1 MIQLARFR
9 PKIVDAIKG
18 YNSQTFVS
26 DLSSGITVG
35 VIALPLAIAFA
46 IASGLKPEAGLIA
59 AVIGGFLTSVFGG
72 SKVQIGGPAGAF
84 VVIVYAIVERYGV
97 ANLILS
103 TFLAGILL
111 VAMGLFR
118 VGNLIRFI
126 PVAIIIGFTS
136 GIAVLIGL
144 SQIRDAFGL
153 QITKVPA
160 DFFSQVNA
168 FYQYADTANLMATLT
183 SLGTLILIIVWPKIT
198 APLAR
203 LWKPI
208 ALVPGIIISL
218 VTITIITYL
227 LELPIE
233 TIGSRFG
240 EIPHHIPA
248 PQIPALDWET
258 AKQLFAPTLTIALLG
273 AIESLLCARVADNAS
288 NDKHNPNQELMG
300 QGIANIV
307 VPFFGGLPVTGT
319 IARTVTNAKAGAK
332 TPISGVI
339 HAMVILCIMLIAA
352 PLASHI
358 PMACLAGILI
368 YIAWNMFDVSEFKRL
383 KQFHITYRLILLGTF
398 FLTIV
403 FDLTVAVQVGLV
415 LACIFFIYRISSL
428 TRIERIDLPEDF
440 VSQDDLPLNDHF
452 SLNHRVEAYG
462 IYGSLFFGAID
473 KVEDLFDPY
482 DQTRPKPQVLILE
495 MHQLINIDTSG
506 IDALKALNKTLNNYG
521 GTLLV
526 CSANEQPRSLMMRS
540 GFIDEIGQENA
551 LESLA
556 EAFARAKKI
565 AKDTCKVNVG
575 SQVS

>member
-1 MIQLARFR
+1 MMNLMRFR

-18 YNSQTFVS
+18 YDSHTFIK

-46 IASGLKPEAGLIA
+46 IASGLKPEAGLIS
-59 AVIGGFLTSVFGG
+59 AVIGGFLISALGG

-103 TFLAGILL
+103 TFLAGMLL
-111 VAMGLFR
+111 VTMGVFK

-153 QITKVPA
+153 QIDKLPS
-160 DFFSQVNA
+160 DFFSQINA
-168 FYQYADTANLMATLT
+168 FVRYADTASLAASLT
-183 SLGTLILIIVWPKIT
+183 CVGTLALIILWPRIT
-198 APLAR
+198 SVLGR
-203 LWKPI
+203 IWKPI
-208 ALVPGIIISL
+208 TLVPGIIIAL
-218 VTITIITYL
+218 IAVTIIADFL
-227 LELPIE
+227 DLPIE

-240 EIPHHIPA
+240 EIPNSIPS
-248 PQIPALDWET
+248 PKVPALDWET

-273 AIESLLCARVADNAS
+273 AIESLLCARVADNLS
-288 NDKHNPNQELMG
+288 DDKHNPNQELIG
-300 QGIANIV
+300 QGIANII

-319 IARTVTNAKAGAK
+319 IARTATNAKAGAK
-332 TPISGVI
+332 TPVSGLI
-339 HAMVILCIMLIAA
+339 HAIVILLIMLIAA

-368 YIAWNMFDVSEFKRL
+368 YISWNMFDVAEFKRL
-383 KQFHITYRLILLGTF
+383 KQFNITYKFILLGTF
-398 FLTIV
+398 LLTII

-428 TRIERIDLPEDF
+428 TQIEELELPDDF
-440 VSQDDLPLNDHF
+440 HSDDDLALPDEFDLRN
-452 SLNHRVEAYG
+452 SVKAYG

-473 KVEDLFDPY
+473 KVEDLIDASNPNY
-482 DQTRPKPQVLILE
+482 KVPKAMILE

-506 IDALKALNKTLNNYG
+506 IDALKALNKSLKKLG
-521 GTLLV
+521 GTLIV
-526 CSANEQPRSLMMRS
+526 CAANAQPASLMARS
-540 GFIDEIGQENA
+540 GFIDEIGEENC
-551 LESLA
+551 LKDLPS
-556 EAFARAKKI
+556 AFLQAKKV
-565 AKDTCKVNVG
+565 AADACKLNVG
-575 SQVS
+575 S

>member
-1 MIQLARFR
+1 MMNLMRFR

-18 YNSQTFVS
+18 YDSHTFIK

-46 IASGLKPEAGLIA
+46 IASGLKPEAGLIS
-59 AVIGGFLTSVFGG
+59 AVIGGFLISAFGG

-103 TFLAGILL
+103 TFLAGMLL
-111 VAMGLFR
+111 VTMGLFK

-153 QITKVPA
+153 QIDKLPS
-160 DFFSQVNA
+160 DFFSQINA
-168 FYQYADTANLMATLT
+168 FVRYADTASLAASLT
-183 SLGTLILIIVWPKIT
+183 CLGTLALIILWPKIT
-198 APLAR
+198 SLLGR

-208 ALVPGIIISL
+208 TLVPGIIIAL
-218 VTITIITYL
+218 IVITIIADFL
-227 LELPIE
+227 GLPIE

-240 EIPHHIPA
+240 EIPNSIPS
-248 PQIPALDWET
+248 PKVPALDWET

-273 AIESLLCARVADNAS
+273 AIESLLCARVADNLS
-288 NDKHNPNQELMG
+288 DDKHNPNQELIG

-319 IARTVTNAKAGAK
+319 IARTATNAKAGAK
-332 TPISGVI
+332 TPVSGLI
-339 HAMVILCIMLIAA
+339 HAIVILLIMLMAA

-368 YIAWNMFDVSEFKRL
+368 YISWNMFDVAEFKRL
-383 KQFHITYRLILLGTF
+383 KQFNITYKFILLGTF
-398 FLTIV
+398 FLTII
-403 FDLTVAVQVGLV
+403 FDLTVAVQAGLV

-428 TRIERIDLPEDF
+428 TQIEELELPEDF
-440 VSQDDLPLNDHF
+440 HSDDDLGLPDEFDLRD
-452 SLNHRVEAYG
+452 SVKAYG

-473 KVEDLFDPY
+473 KVEDLIDTSNPNHKV
-482 DQTRPKPQVLILE
+482 PKVMILE

-506 IDALKALNKTLNNYG
+506 IDALKALNKSLKRLNSTLI
-521 GTLLV
+521 V
-526 CSANEQPRSLMMRS
+526 CAANAQPASLMARS
-540 GFIDEIGQENA
+540 GFIDEIGEENC
-551 LESLA
+551 LNDLPS
-556 EAFARAKKI
+556 AFLQAKKV
-565 AKDTCKVNVG
+565 AADACKLNVG
-575 SQVS
+575 S

>member
-1 MIQLARFR
+1 MMNLMRFR

-18 YNSQTFVS
+18 YDSHTFIK

-46 IASGLKPEAGLIA
+46 IASGLKPEAGLIS
-59 AVIGGFLTSVFGG
+59 AVIGGFLISALGG

-103 TFLAGILL
+103 TFLAGMLL
-111 VAMGLFR
+111 VTMGVFK

-153 QITKVPA
+153 QIDKLPS
-160 DFFSQVNA
+160 DFFSQINA
-168 FYQYADTANLMATLT
+168 FVRYADTASLAASLT
-183 SLGTLILIIVWPKIT
+183 CVGTLALIILWPRIT
-198 APLAR
+198 SVLGHI
-203 LWKPI
+203 WKPI
-208 ALVPGIIISL
+208 TLVPGIIIAL
-218 VTITIITYL
+218 IAVTIIADFL
-227 LELPIE
+227 DLPIE

-240 EIPHHIPA
+240 EIPNSIPS
-248 PQIPALDWET
+248 PKVPALDWET

-273 AIESLLCARVADNAS
+273 AIESLLCARVADNLS
-288 NDKHNPNQELMG
+288 DDKHNPNQELIG
-300 QGIANIV
+300 QGIANII

-319 IARTVTNAKAGAK
+319 IARTATNAKAGAK
-332 TPISGVI
+332 TPVSGLI
-339 HAMVILCIMLIAA
+339 HAIVILLIMLIAA

-368 YIAWNMFDVSEFKRL
+368 YISWNMFDVAEFKRL
-383 KQFHITYRLILLGTF
+383 KQFNITYKFILLGTF
-398 FLTIV
+398 FLTII

-428 TRIERIDLPEDF
+428 TQIEELELPDDF
-440 VSQDDLPLNDHF
+440 HSDDDLALPDEFDLRD
-452 SLNHRVEAYG
+452 SVKAYG

-473 KVEDLFDPY
+473 KVEDLIDASNPNY
-482 DQTRPKPQVLILE
+482 KVPKAMILE

-506 IDALKALNKTLNNYG
+506 IDALKALNKSLKKLG
-521 GTLLV
+521 GTLIV
-526 CSANEQPRSLMMRS
+526 CAANAQPASLMARS
-540 GFIDEIGQENA
+540 GFIDEIGEENC
-551 LESLA
+551 LKDLPS
-556 EAFARAKKI
+556 AFLQAKKV
-565 AKDTCKVNVG
+565 AADACKLNVG
-575 SQVS
+575 S

>member
-1 MIQLARFR
+1 MMNLMRFR

-18 YNSQTFVS
+18 YDSHTFIK

-46 IASGLKPEAGLIA
+46 IASGLKPEAGLIS
-59 AVIGGFLTSVFGG
+59 AVIGGFLISALGG

-103 TFLAGILL
+103 TFLAGMLL
-111 VAMGLFR
+111 VTMGVFK

-153 QITKVPA
+153 QIDKLPS
-160 DFFSQVNA
+160 DFFSQINA
-168 FYQYADTANLMATLT
+168 FVRYADTASLAASLT
-183 SLGTLILIIVWPKIT
+183 CVGTLALIILWPRIT
-198 APLAR
+198 SVLGR
-203 LWKPI
+203 IWKPI
-208 ALVPGIIISL
+208 TLVPGIIIAL
-218 VTITIITYL
+218 IAVTIIADFL
-227 LELPIE
+227 DLPIE

-240 EIPHHIPA
+240 EIPNSIPS
-248 PQIPALDWET
+248 PKVPALDWET

-273 AIESLLCARVADNAS
+273 AIESLLCARVADNLS
-288 NDKHNPNQELMG
+288 DDKHNPNQELIG
-300 QGIANIV
+300 QGIANII

-319 IARTVTNAKAGAK
+319 IARTATNAKAGAK
-332 TPISGVI
+332 TPVSGLI
-339 HAMVILCIMLIAA
+339 HAIVILLIMLIAA

-368 YIAWNMFDVSEFKRL
+368 YISWNMFDVAEFKRL
-383 KQFHITYRLILLGTF
+383 KQFNITYKFILLGTF
-398 FLTIV
+398 FLTII

-428 TRIERIDLPEDF
+428 TQIEELELPDDF
-440 VSQDDLPLNDHF
+440 HSDDDLALPDEFDLRD
-452 SLNHRVEAYG
+452 SVKAYG

-473 KVEDLFDPY
+473 KVEDLIDASNPNY
-482 DQTRPKPQVLILE
+482 KVPKAMILE

-506 IDALKALNKTLNNYG
+506 IDALKALNKSLKKLG
-521 GTLLV
+521 GTLIV
-526 CSANEQPRSLMMRS
+526 CAANAQPASLMARS
-540 GFIDEIGQENA
+540 GFIDEIGEENC
-551 LESLA
+551 LKDLPS
-556 EAFARAKKI
+556 AFLQAKKV
-565 AKDTCKVNVG
+565 AADACKLNVG
-575 SQVS
+575 S

>member
-1 MIQLARFR
+1 MMNLMRFR

-18 YNSQTFVS
+18 YDSHTFIK

-46 IASGLKPEAGLIA
+46 IASGLKPEAGLIS
-59 AVIGGFLTSVFGG
+59 AVIGGFLISAFGG

-103 TFLAGILL
+103 TFLAGMLL
-111 VAMGLFR
+111 VTMGLFK

-153 QITKVPA
+153 QIDKLPS
-160 DFFSQVNA
+160 DFFSQINA
-168 FYQYADTANLMATLT
+168 FVRYADTASLAVSLT
-183 SLGTLILIIVWPKIT
+183 CLGTLALIILWPKIT
-198 APLAR
+198 SLLGR
-203 LWKPI
+203 VWKPI
-208 ALVPGIIISL
+208 TLVPGIIIAL
-218 VTITIITYL
+218 IVITIIADFL
-227 LELPIE
+227 DLPIE

-240 EIPHHIPA
+240 EIPNSIPS
-248 PQIPALDWET
+248 PKVPALDWET

-273 AIESLLCARVADNAS
+273 AIESLLCARVADNLS
-288 NDKHNPNQELMG
+288 DDKHNPNQELIG

-319 IARTVTNAKAGAK
+319 IARTATNAKAGAK
-332 TPISGVI
+332 TPVSGLI
-339 HAMVILCIMLIAA
+339 HAIVILLIMLMAA

-368 YIAWNMFDVSEFKRL
+368 YISWNMFDVAEFKRL
-383 KQFHITYRLILLGTF
+383 KQFNITYKFILLGTF
-398 FLTIV
+398 FLTII

-428 TRIERIDLPEDF
+428 TQIEELELPEDF
-440 VSQDDLPLNDHF
+440 HSDDDLGLPDEFDLRD
-452 SLNHRVEAYG
+452 SVKAYG

-473 KVEDLFDPY
+473 KVGDLIDTSNPN
-482 DQTRPKPQVLILE
+482 RKVPKVMILE

-506 IDALKALNKTLNNYG
+506 IDALKALNKSLKRLNSTLI
-521 GTLLV
+521 V
-526 CSANEQPRSLMMRS
+526 CAANAQPASLMARS
-540 GFIDEIGQENA
+540 GFIDEIGEENC
-551 LESLA
+551 LNDLPS
-556 EAFARAKKI
+556 AFLQAKKV
-565 AKDTCKVNVG
+565 AADACKLNVG
-575 SQVS
+575 S

>member
-1 MIQLARFR
+1 MMNLMRFR

-18 YNSQTFVS
+18 YDSHTFIK

-46 IASGLKPEAGLIA
+46 IASGLKPEAGLIS
-59 AVIGGFLTSVFGG
+59 AVIGGFLISAFGG

-103 TFLAGILL
+103 TFLAGMLL
-111 VAMGLFR
+111 VTMGLFK

-153 QITKVPA
+153 QIDKLPS
-160 DFFSQVNA
+160 DFFSQINA
-168 FYQYADTANLMATLT
+168 FVRYADTASLAASLT
-183 SLGTLILIIVWPKIT
+183 CLGTLALIILWPKIT
-198 APLAR
+198 SLLGR
-203 LWKPI
+203 IWKPI
-208 ALVPGIIISL
+208 TLVPGIIIAL
-218 VTITIITYL
+218 IAVTIIADFL
-227 LELPIE
+227 DLPIE

-240 EIPHHIPA
+240 EIPNSIPT
-248 PQIPALDWET
+248 PKVPALDWET

-273 AIESLLCARVADNAS
+273 AIESLLCARVADNLS
-288 NDKHNPNQELMG
+288 DDKHNPNQELIG
-300 QGIANIV
+300 QGIANII

-319 IARTVTNAKAGAK
+319 IARTATNAKAGAK
-332 TPISGVI
+332 TPVSGLI
-339 HAMVILCIMLIAA
+339 HAVVILLIMLMAA

-358 PMACLAGILI
+358 PMACLAGILL
-368 YIAWNMFDVSEFKRL
+368 YISWNMFDVAEFKRL
-383 KQFHITYRLILLGTF
+383 KQFNITYKFILLGTF
-398 FLTIV
+398 FLTII

-428 TRIERIDLPEDF
+428 TQIEELELPEDF
-440 VSQDDLPLNDHF
+440 HSDDDLALPDEFDLRD
-452 SLNHRVEAYG
+452 SVKAYG

-473 KVEDLFDPY
+473 KVEDLIDTSNPNHKV
-482 DQTRPKPQVLILE
+482 PKVMILE

-506 IDALKALNKTLNNYG
+506 IDALKALNKSLKKLGSTLI
-521 GTLLV
+521 V
-526 CSANEQPRSLMMRS
+526 CAANAQPASLMARS
-540 GFIDEIGQENA
+540 GFIDEIGEENC
-551 LESLA
+551 LNDLPS
-556 EAFARAKKI
+556 AFLQAKKV
-565 AKDTCKVNVG
+565 AADACKLNVG
-575 SQVS
+575 S

>member
-1 MIQLARFR
+1 MMNLMRFR

-18 YNSQTFVS
+18 YDSHTFIK

-46 IASGLKPEAGLIA
+46 IASGLKTEAGLIS
-59 AVIGGFLTSVFGG
+59 AVIGGFLISAFGG

-103 TFLAGILL
+103 TFLAGMLL
-111 VAMGLFR
+111 VTMGLFK

-153 QITKVPA
+153 QIDKLPS
-160 DFFSQVNA
+160 DFFSQINA
-168 FYQYADTANLMATLT
+168 FVRYADTASLAASLT
-183 SLGTLILIIVWPKIT
+183 CLGTLALIILWPKIT
-198 APLAR
+198 SLLGR

-208 ALVPGIIISL
+208 TLVPGIIIAL
-218 VTITIITYL
+218 IVITIIADFL
-227 LELPIE
+227 GLPIE

-240 EIPHHIPA
+240 EIPNSIPS
-248 PQIPALDWET
+248 PKVPALDWET

-273 AIESLLCARVADNAS
+273 AIESLLCARVADNLS
-288 NDKHNPNQELMG
+288 DDKHNPNQELIG

-319 IARTVTNAKAGAK
+319 IARTATNAKAGAK
-332 TPISGVI
+332 TPVSGLI
-339 HAMVILCIMLIAA
+339 HAIVILLIMLMAA

-368 YIAWNMFDVSEFKRL
+368 YISWNMFDVAEFKRL
-383 KQFHITYRLILLGTF
+383 KQFNITYKFILLGTF
-398 FLTIV
+398 FLTII

-428 TRIERIDLPEDF
+428 TQIEELELPEDF
-440 VSQDDLPLNDHF
+440 HSDDDLGLPDEFDLRD
-452 SLNHRVEAYG
+452 SVKAYG

-473 KVEDLFDPY
+473 KVEDLIDTSNPNHKV
-482 DQTRPKPQVLILE
+482 PKVMILE

-506 IDALKALNKTLNNYG
+506 IDALKALNKSLKRLNSTLI
-521 GTLLV
+521 V
-526 CSANEQPRSLMMRS
+526 CAANAQPASLMARS
-540 GFIDEIGQENA
+540 GFIDEIGEENC
-551 LESLA
+551 LNDLPS
-556 EAFARAKKI
+556 AFLQAKKV
-565 AKDTCKVNVG
+565 AADACKLNVG
-575 SQVS
+575 S

>member
-1 MIQLARFR
+1 MMNLMRFR

-18 YNSQTFVS
+18 YDSHTFIK

-46 IASGLKPEAGLIA
+46 IASGLKPEAGLIS
-59 AVIGGFLTSVFGG
+59 AVIGGFLISAFGG

-103 TFLAGILL
+103 TFLAGMLL
-111 VAMGLFR
+111 VTMGLFK

-153 QITKVPA
+153 QIDKLPS
-160 DFFSQVNA
+160 DFFSQINA
-168 FYQYADTANLMATLT
+168 FVRYADTASLAVSLT
-183 SLGTLILIIVWPKIT
+183 CLGTLALIILWPKIT
-198 APLAR
+198 SLLGR
-203 LWKPI
+203 VWKPI
-208 ALVPGIIISL
+208 TLVPGIIIAL
-218 VTITIITYL
+218 IVITIIADFL
-227 LELPIE
+227 DLPIE

-240 EIPHHIPA
+240 EIPNSIPS
-248 PQIPALDWET
+248 PKVPALDWET

-273 AIESLLCARVADNAS
+273 AIESLLCARVADNLS
-288 NDKHNPNQELMG
+288 DDKHNPNQELIG

-319 IARTVTNAKAGAK
+319 IARTATNAKAGAK
-332 TPISGVI
+332 TPVSGLI
-339 HAMVILCIMLIAA
+339 HAIVILLIMLMAA

-368 YIAWNMFDVSEFKRL
+368 YISWNMFDVAEFKRL
-383 KQFHITYRLILLGTF
+383 KQFNITYKFILLGTF
-398 FLTIV
+398 FLTII

-428 TRIERIDLPEDF
+428 TQIEELELPEDF
-440 VSQDDLPLNDHF
+440 HSDDDLGLPDEFDLRD
-452 SLNHRVEAYG
+452 SVKAYG

-473 KVEDLFDPY
+473 KVEDLIDTSNPN
-482 DQTRPKPQVLILE
+482 QKVPKVMILE

-506 IDALKALNKTLNNYG
+506 IDALKALNKSLKRLNSTLI
-521 GTLLV
+521 V
-526 CSANEQPRSLMMRS
+526 CAANAQPASLMARS
-540 GFIDEIGQENA
+540 GFIDEIGEENC
-551 LESLA
+551 LNDLPS
-556 EAFARAKKI
+556 AFLQAKKV
-565 AKDTCKVNVG
+565 AADACKLNVG
-575 SQVS
+575 S

>member
-1 MIQLARFR
+1 MMNLMRFR

-18 YNSQTFVS
+18 YDSHTFIK

-46 IASGLKPEAGLIA
+46 IASGLKPEAGLIS
-59 AVIGGFLTSVFGG
+59 AVIGGFLISAFGG

-103 TFLAGILL
+103 TFLAGMLL
-111 VAMGLFR
+111 VTMGLFK

-153 QITKVPA
+153 QIDKLPS
-160 DFFSQVNA
+160 DFFSQINA
-168 FYQYADTANLMATLT
+168 FVRYADTASLAASLT
-183 SLGTLILIIVWPKIT
+183 CLGTLALIILWPKIT
-198 APLAR
+198 SLLGR

-208 ALVPGIIISL
+208 TLVPGIIIAL
-218 VTITIITYL
+218 IVITIIADFL
-227 LELPIE
+227 DLPIE

-240 EIPHHIPA
+240 EIPNSIPS
-248 PQIPALDWET
+248 PKVPALDWET

-273 AIESLLCARVADNAS
+273 AIESLLCARVADNLS
-288 NDKHNPNQELMG
+288 DDKHNPNQELIG

-319 IARTVTNAKAGAK
+319 IARTATNAKAGAK
-332 TPISGVI
+332 TPVSGLI
-339 HAMVILCIMLIAA
+339 HAIVILLIMLMAA

-368 YIAWNMFDVSEFKRL
+368 YISWNMFDVAEFKRL
-383 KQFHITYRLILLGTF
+383 KQFNITYKFILLGTF
-398 FLTIV
+398 FLTII

-428 TRIERIDLPEDF
+428 TQIEELELPEDF
-440 VSQDDLPLNDHF
+440 HSDDDLGLPDEFDLRD
-452 SLNHRVEAYG
+452 SVKAYG

-473 KVEDLFDPY
+473 KVEDLIDTSNPNHKV
-482 DQTRPKPQVLILE
+482 PKVMILE

-506 IDALKALNKTLNNYG
+506 IDALKALNKSLKRLNSTLI
-521 GTLLV
+521 V
-526 CSANEQPRSLMMRS
+526 CAANAQPASLMARS
-540 GFIDEIGQENA
+540 GFIDEIGEENC
-551 LESLA
+551 LNDLPS
-556 EAFARAKKI
+556 AFLQAKKV
-565 AKDTCKVNVG
+565 AADACKLNVG
-575 SQVS
+575 S

>member
-1 MIQLARFR
+1 MMNLMRFR

-18 YNSQTFVS
+18 YDSHTFIK

-46 IASGLKPEAGLIA
+46 IASGLKPEAGLIS
-59 AVIGGFLTSVFGG
+59 AVIGGFLISAFGG

-103 TFLAGILL
+103 TFLAGMLL
-111 VAMGLFR
+111 VTMGLFK

-153 QITKVPA
+153 QIDKLPS
-160 DFFSQVNA
+160 DFFSQINA
-168 FYQYADTANLMATLT
+168 FVRYADTASLAASLT
-183 SLGTLILIIVWPKIT
+183 CLGTLALIILWPKIT
-198 APLAR
+198 SLLGR
-203 LWKPI
+203 IWKPI
-208 ALVPGIIISL
+208 TLVPGIIIAL
-218 VTITIITYL
+218 IAVTIIADFL
-227 LELPIE
+227 DLPIE

-240 EIPHHIPA
+240 EIPNSIPT
-248 PQIPALDWET
+248 PKVPTLDWET

-273 AIESLLCARVADNAS
+273 AIESLLCARVADNLS
-288 NDKHNPNQELMG
+288 DDKHNPNQELIG
-300 QGIANIV
+300 QGIANII

-319 IARTVTNAKAGAK
+319 IARTATNAKAGAK
-332 TPISGVI
+332 TPVSGLI
-339 HAMVILCIMLIAA
+339 HAVVILLIMLMAA

-358 PMACLAGILI
+358 PMACLAGILL
-368 YIAWNMFDVSEFKRL
+368 YISWNMFDVAEFKRL
-383 KQFHITYRLILLGTF
+383 KQFNITYKFILLGTF
-398 FLTIV
+398 FLTII

-428 TRIERIDLPEDF
+428 TQIEELELPEDF
-440 VSQDDLPLNDHF
+440 HSDDDLALPDEFDLRD
-452 SLNHRVEAYG
+452 SVKAYG

-473 KVEDLFDPY
+473 KVEDLIDTSNPNHKV
-482 DQTRPKPQVLILE
+482 PKVMILE

-506 IDALKALNKTLNNYG
+506 IDALKALNKSLKKLGSTLI
-521 GTLLV
+521 V
-526 CSANEQPRSLMMRS
+526 CAANAQPASLMARS
-540 GFIDEIGQENA
+540 GFIDEIGEENC
-551 LESLA
+551 LNDLPS
-556 EAFARAKKI
+556 AFLQAKKV
-565 AKDTCKVNVG
+565 AADACKLNVG
-575 SQVS
+575 S

>member
-1 MIQLARFR
+1 MMNLMRFR

-18 YNSQTFVS
+18 YDSHTFIK

-46 IASGLKPEAGLIA
+46 IASGLKPEAGLIS
-59 AVIGGFLTSVFGG
+59 AVIGGFLISAFGG

-103 TFLAGILL
+103 TFLAGMLL
-111 VAMGLFR
+111 VTMGLFK

-136 GIAVLIGL
+136 GIAILIGL

-153 QITKVPA
+153 QIDKLPS
-160 DFFSQVNA
+160 DFFSQINA
-168 FYQYADTANLMATLT
+168 FVRYADTASLAASLT
-183 SLGTLILIIVWPKIT
+183 CLGTLALIILWPKIT
-198 APLAR
+198 SLLGR

-208 ALVPGIIISL
+208 TLVPGIIIAL
-218 VTITIITYL
+218 IAVTIITDFL
-227 LELPIE
+227 DLPVE

-240 EIPHHIPA
+240 EIPNSIPT
-248 PQIPALDWET
+248 PKVPALDWET

-273 AIESLLCARVADNAS
+273 AIESLLCARVADNLS
-288 NDKHNPNQELMG
+288 DDKHNPNQELIG
-300 QGIANIV
+300 QGIANII

-319 IARTVTNAKAGAK
+319 IARTATNAKAGAK
-332 TPISGVI
+332 TPVSGLI
-339 HAMVILCIMLIAA
+339 HAVVILLIMLMAA

-358 PMACLAGILI
+358 PMACLAGILL
-368 YIAWNMFDVSEFKRL
+368 YISWNMFDVAEFKRL
-383 KQFHITYRLILLGTF
+383 KQFNITYKFILLGTF
-398 FLTIV
+398 FLTII

-428 TRIERIDLPEDF
+428 TQIEELELPEDF
-440 VSQDDLPLNDHF
+440 HSDDDLALPDEFDLRD
-452 SLNHRVEAYG
+452 SVKAYG

-473 KVEDLFDPY
+473 KVEDLIDTSNPNHKV
-482 DQTRPKPQVLILE
+482 PKVMILE

-506 IDALKALNKTLNNYG
+506 IDALKALNKSLKKLG
-521 GTLLV
+521 SKLIV
-526 CSANEQPRSLMMRS
+526 CAANAQPASLMARS
-540 GFIDEIGQENA
+540 GFIDEIGE
-551 LESLA
+551 ESCLNDLPS
-556 EAFARAKKI
+556 AFLQAKKV
-565 AKDTCKVNVG
+565 AADACKLNVG
-575 SQVS
+575 S

>member
-1 MIQLARFR
+1 MMNLMRFR

-18 YNSQTFVS
+18 YDSHTFIK

-46 IASGLKPEAGLIA
+46 IASGLKPEAGLIS
-59 AVIGGFLTSVFGG
+59 AVIGGFLISAFGG

-103 TFLAGILL
+103 TFLAGMLL
-111 VAMGLFR
+111 VTMGLFK

-153 QITKVPA
+153 QIDKLPS
-160 DFFSQVNA
+160 DFFSQINA
-168 FYQYADTANLMATLT
+168 FVRYADTASLAASLT
-183 SLGTLILIIVWPKIT
+183 CLGTLALIILWPKIT
-198 APLAR
+198 SLLGR
-203 LWKPI
+203 IWKPI
-208 ALVPGIIISL
+208 TLVPGIIIAL
-218 VTITIITYL
+218 IAVTIIADFL
-227 LELPIE
+227 DLPIE

-240 EIPHHIPA
+240 EIPNSIPT
-248 PQIPALDWET
+248 PKVPALDWET

-273 AIESLLCARVADNAS
+273 AIESLLCARVADNLS
-288 NDKHNPNQELMG
+288 DDKHNPNQELIG

-319 IARTVTNAKAGAK
+319 IARTATNAKAGAK
-332 TPISGVI
+332 TPVSGLI
-339 HAMVILCIMLIAA
+339 HAVVILLIMLMAA

-358 PMACLAGILI
+358 PMACLAGILL
-368 YIAWNMFDVSEFKRL
+368 YISWNMFDVAEFKRL
-383 KQFHITYRLILLGTF
+383 KQFNITYKFILLGTF
-398 FLTIV
+398 FLTII

-428 TRIERIDLPEDF
+428 TQIEELELPEDF
-440 VSQDDLPLNDHF
+440 HSDDDLALPDEFDLRD
-452 SLNHRVEAYG
+452 SVKAYG

-473 KVEDLFDPY
+473 KVEDLIDTSNPNHKV
-482 DQTRPKPQVLILE
+482 PKVMILE

-506 IDALKALNKTLNNYG
+506 IDALKALNKSLKKLGSTLI
-521 GTLLV
+521 V
-526 CSANEQPRSLMMRS
+526 CAANAQPASLMARS
-540 GFIDEIGQENA
+540 GFIDEIGEENC
-551 LESLA
+551 LNDLPS
-556 EAFARAKKI
+556 AFLQAKKV
-565 AKDTCKVNVG
+565 AADACKLNVG
-575 SQVS
+575 S

>member
-1 MIQLARFR
+1 MMNLLRFR

-18 YNSQTFVS
+18 YDSHTFIN

-46 IASGLKPEAGLIA
+46 IASGLKPEAGLIS
-59 AVIGGFLTSVFGG
+59 AVIGGFLISAFGG

-103 TFLAGILL
+103 TFLAGMLL
-111 VAMGLFR
+111 VTMGLFK

-153 QITKVPA
+153 QIDKLPS
-160 DFFSQVNA
+160 DFFSQINA
-168 FYQYADTANLMATLT
+168 FVRYADTASLAASLT
-183 SLGTLILIIVWPKIT
+183 CLGTLALIILWPKIT
-198 APLAR
+198 SLLGR

-208 ALVPGIIISL
+208 TLVPGIIIAL
-218 VTITIITYL
+218 IVVTIIADFL
-227 LELPIE
+227 DLPVE

-240 EIPHHIPA
+240 EIPNSIPT
-248 PQIPALDWET
+248 PKVPALDWET

-273 AIESLLCARVADNAS
+273 AIESLLCARVADNLS
-288 NDKHNPNQELMG
+288 DDKHNPNQELIG

-319 IARTVTNAKAGAK
+319 IARTATNAKAGAK
-332 TPISGVI
+332 TPVSGLI
-339 HAMVILCIMLIAA
+339 HAVVILLIMLMAA

-368 YIAWNMFDVSEFKRL
+368 YISWNMFDVAEFKRL
-383 KQFHITYRLILLGTF
+383 KQFNITYKFILLGTF
-398 FLTIV
+398 FLTII

-428 TRIERIDLPEDF
+428 TQIEELELPEDF
-440 VSQDDLPLNDHF
+440 HSDDDLALPDEFDLRD
-452 SLNHRVEAYG
+452 SVKAYG

-473 KVEDLFDPY
+473 KVEDLIDTSNPNHKV
-482 DQTRPKPQVLILE
+482 PKVMILE

-506 IDALKALNKTLNNYG
+506 IDALKALNKSLKKLGSTLI
-521 GTLLV
+521 V
-526 CSANEQPRSLMMRS
+526 CAANAQPASLMARS
-540 GFIDEIGQENA
+540 GFIDEIGEENC
-551 LESLA
+551 LNDLPS
-556 EAFARAKKI
+556 AFLQAKKV
-565 AKDTCKVNVG
+565 AADACKLNVG
-575 SQVS
+575 S

>member
-1 MIQLARFR
+1 MMNLMRFR

-18 YNSQTFVS
+18 YDSHTFIK

-46 IASGLKPEAGLIA
+46 IASGLKPEAGLIS
-59 AVIGGFLTSVFGG
+59 AVIGGFLISALGG

-103 TFLAGILL
+103 TFLAGMLL
-111 VAMGLFR
+111 VTMGVFK

-153 QITKVPA
+153 QIDKLPS
-160 DFFSQVNA
+160 DFFSQINA
-168 FYQYADTANLMATLT
+168 FVKYADTASLAASLMC
-183 SLGTLILIIVWPKIT
+183 LGTLALIILWPRIT
-198 APLAR
+198 SVLGR
-203 LWKPI
+203 IWKPI
-208 ALVPGIIISL
+208 TLVPGIIIAL
-218 VTITIITYL
+218 IAVMIIADFL
-227 LELPIE
+227 DLPIE

-240 EIPHHIPA
+240 EIPNSIPS
-248 PQIPALDWET
+248 PKVPVLDWET

-273 AIESLLCARVADNAS
+273 AIESLLCARVADNLS
-288 NDKHNPNQELMG
+288 DDKHNPNQELIG
-300 QGIANIV
+300 QGIANII

-319 IARTVTNAKAGAK
+319 IARTATNAKAGAK
-332 TPISGVI
+332 TPVSGLI
-339 HAMVILCIMLIAA
+339 HAIVILLIMLIAA

-368 YIAWNMFDVSEFKRL
+368 YISWNMFDVAEFKRL
-383 KQFHITYRLILLGTF
+383 KQFNITYKFILLGTF
-398 FLTIV
+398 FLTII

-428 TRIERIDLPEDF
+428 TQIEELELPDDF
-440 VSQDDLPLNDHF
+440 HSDDDLALPDEFDLRD
-452 SLNHRVEAYG
+452 SVKAYG

-473 KVEDLFDPY
+473 KVEDLIDASNANY
-482 DQTRPKPQVLILE
+482 KVPKAMILE

-506 IDALKALNKTLNNYG
+506 IDALKALNKSLKKLG
-521 GTLLV
+521 GTLIV
-526 CSANEQPRSLMMRS
+526 CAANAQPASLMSRS
-540 GFIDEIGQENA
+540 GFIDEIGEENC
-551 LESLA
+551 LKDLPS
-556 EAFARAKKI
+556 AFLQAKKV
-565 AKDTCKVNVG
+565 AADACKLNVG
-575 SQVS
+575 S

>member
-1 MIQLARFR
+1 MMNLMRFR

-18 YNSQTFVS
+18 YDSHTFIK

-46 IASGLKPEAGLIA
+46 IASGLKPEAGLIS
-59 AVIGGFLTSVFGG
+59 AVIGGFLISAFGG

-103 TFLAGILL
+103 TFLAGMLL
-111 VAMGLFR
+111 VTMGLFK

-153 QITKVPA
+153 QIDKLPS
-160 DFFSQVNA
+160 DFFSQINA
-168 FYQYADTANLMATLT
+168 FVRYADTASLAASLT
-183 SLGTLILIIVWPKIT
+183 CLGTLALIILWPKIT
-198 APLAR
+198 SLLGR

-208 ALVPGIIISL
+208 TLVPGIIIAL
-218 VTITIITYL
+218 IAVTIIADFL
-227 LELPIE
+227 DLPIE

-240 EIPHHIPA
+240 EIPNSIPS
-248 PQIPALDWET
+248 PKVPALDWET

-273 AIESLLCARVADNAS
+273 AIESLLCARVADNLS
-288 NDKHNPNQELMG
+288 DDKHNPNQELIG

-319 IARTVTNAKAGAK
+319 IARTATNAKAGAK
-332 TPISGVI
+332 TPVSGLI
-339 HAMVILCIMLIAA
+339 HAIVILLIMLMAA

-368 YIAWNMFDVSEFKRL
+368 YISWNMFDVAEFKRL
-383 KQFHITYRLILLGTF
+383 KQFNITYKFILLGTF
-398 FLTIV
+398 FLTII

-428 TRIERIDLPEDF
+428 TQIEELELPEDF
-440 VSQDDLPLNDHF
+440 HSDDDLGLPDEFDLRD
-452 SLNHRVEAYG
+452 SVKAYG

-473 KVEDLFDPY
+473 KVEDLIDTSNPNHKV
-482 DQTRPKPQVLILE
+482 PKVMILE

-506 IDALKALNKTLNNYG
+506 IDALKALNKSLKRLN
-521 GTLLV
+521 GTLIV
-526 CSANEQPRSLMMRS
+526 CAANAQPASLMARS
-540 GFIDEIGQENA
+540 GFIDEIGEENC
-551 LESLA
+551 LNDLPS
-556 EAFARAKKI
+556 AFLQAKKV
-565 AKDTCKVNVG
+565 AADACKLNVG
-575 SQVS
+575 S

>member
-1 MIQLARFR
+1 MMNLMRFR

-18 YNSQTFVS
+18 YDSHTFIK

-46 IASGLKPEAGLIA
+46 IASGLKPEAGLIS
-59 AVIGGFLTSVFGG
+59 AVIGGFLISAFGG

-103 TFLAGILL
+103 TFLAGMLL
-111 VAMGLFR
+111 VTMGLFK

-153 QITKVPA
+153 QIDKLPS
-160 DFFSQVNA
+160 DFFSQINA
-168 FYQYADTANLMATLT
+168 FVRYADTASLAASLT
-183 SLGTLILIIVWPKIT
+183 CLGTLALIILWPKIT
-198 APLAR
+198 SLLGR
-203 LWKPI
+203 IWKPI
-208 ALVPGIIISL
+208 TLVPGIIIAL
-218 VTITIITYL
+218 IAVTIIADFL
-227 LELPIE
+227 DLPIE

-240 EIPHHIPA
+240 EIPNSIPT
-248 PQIPALDWET
+248 PKVPTLDWET

-273 AIESLLCARVADNAS
+273 AIESLLCARVADNLS
-288 NDKHNPNQELMG
+288 DDKHNPNQELIG
-300 QGIANIV
+300 QGIANII

-319 IARTVTNAKAGAK
+319 IARTATNAKAGAK
-332 TPISGVI
+332 TPVSGLI
-339 HAMVILCIMLIAA
+339 HAVVILLIMLMAA

-358 PMACLAGILI
+358 PMACLAGILL
-368 YIAWNMFDVSEFKRL
+368 YISWNMFDVAEFKRL
-383 KQFHITYRLILLGTF
+383 KQFNITYKFILLGTF
-398 FLTIV
+398 FLTII

-428 TRIERIDLPEDF
+428 TQIEELELPEDF
-440 VSQDDLPLNDHF
+440 HSDDDLALPDEFDLRD
-452 SLNHRVEAYG
+452 SVKAYG

-473 KVEDLFDPY
+473 KVEDLIDASNPNHKV
-482 DQTRPKPQVLILE
+482 PKVMILE

-506 IDALKALNKTLNNYG
+506 IDALKALNKSLKKLGSTLI
-521 GTLLV
+521 V
-526 CSANEQPRSLMMRS
+526 CAANAQPASLMARS
-540 GFIDEIGQENA
+540 GFIDEIGEENC
-551 LESLA
+551 LNDLPS
-556 EAFARAKKI
+556 AFLQAKKV
-565 AKDTCKVNVG
+565 AADACKLNVG
-575 SQVS
+575 S

>member
-1 MIQLARFR
+1 MMNLMRFR

-18 YNSQTFVS
+18 YDSHTFIK

-46 IASGLKPEAGLIA
+46 IASGLKPEAGLIS
-59 AVIGGFLTSVFGG
+59 AVIGGFLISAFGG

-84 VVIVYAIVERYGV
+84 VVIVYAIVKRYGV

-103 TFLAGILL
+103 TFLAGMLL
-111 VAMGLFR
+111 VTMGLFK

-126 PVAIIIGFTS
+126 PVAIMIGFTS

-153 QITKVPA
+153 QIDKLPS
-160 DFFSQVNA
+160 DFFSQINA
-168 FYQYADTANLMATLT
+168 FVRYADTASLAVSLT
-183 SLGTLILIIVWPKIT
+183 CLGTLALIILWPKIT
-198 APLAR
+198 SLLGR
-203 LWKPI
+203 VWKPI
-208 ALVPGIIISL
+208 TLVPGIIIAL
-218 VTITIITYL
+218 IVITIIADFL
-227 LELPIE
+227 DLPIE

-240 EIPHHIPA
+240 EIPNSIPS
-248 PQIPALDWET
+248 PKVPALDWET

-273 AIESLLCARVADNAS
+273 AIESLLCARVADNLS
-288 NDKHNPNQELMG
+288 DDKHNPNQELIG

-319 IARTVTNAKAGAK
+319 IARTATNAKAGAK
-332 TPISGVI
+332 TPVSGLI
-339 HAMVILCIMLIAA
+339 HAIVILLIMLMAA

-368 YIAWNMFDVSEFKRL
+368 YISWNMFDVAEFKRL
-383 KQFHITYRLILLGTF
+383 KQFNITYKFILLGTF
-398 FLTIV
+398 FLTII

-428 TRIERIDLPEDF
+428 TQIEELELPEDF
-440 VSQDDLPLNDHF
+440 HSDDDLGLPDEFDLRD
-452 SLNHRVEAYG
+452 SVKAYG

-473 KVEDLFDPY
+473 KVEDLIDTSNPN
-482 DQTRPKPQVLILE
+482 QKVPKVMILE

-506 IDALKALNKTLNNYG
+506 IDALKALNKSLKRLNSTLI
-521 GTLLV
+521 V
-526 CSANEQPRSLMMRS
+526 CAANAQPASLMARS
-540 GFIDEIGQENA
+540 GFIDEIGEENC
-551 LESLA
+551 LNDLPS
-556 EAFARAKKI
+556 AFLQAKKV
-565 AKDTCKVNVG
+565 AADACKLNVG
-575 SQVS
+575 S

>member
-1 MIQLARFR
+1 MMNLMRFR

-18 YNSQTFVS
+18 YDSHTFIK

-46 IASGLKPEAGLIA
+46 IASGLKPEAGLIS
-59 AVIGGFLTSVFGG
+59 AVIGGFLISAFGG

-103 TFLAGILL
+103 TFLAGMLL
-111 VAMGLFR
+111 VTMGLFK

-153 QITKVPA
+153 QIDKLPS
-160 DFFSQVNA
+160 DFFSQINA
-168 FYQYADTANLMATLT
+168 FVRYADTASLAASLT
-183 SLGTLILIIVWPKIT
+183 CLGTLALIILWPKIT
-198 APLAR
+198 SLLGR

-208 ALVPGIIISL
+208 TLVPGIIIAL
-218 VTITIITYL
+218 IVITIIADFL
-227 LELPIE
+227 DLPIE

-240 EIPHHIPA
+240 EIPNSIPT
-248 PQIPALDWET
+248 PKVPALDWET

-273 AIESLLCARVADNAS
+273 AIESLLCARVADNLS
-288 NDKHNPNQELMG
+288 DDKHNPNQELIG

-319 IARTVTNAKAGAK
+319 IARTATNAKAGAK
-332 TPISGVI
+332 TPVSGLI
-339 HAMVILCIMLIAA
+339 HAIVILLIMLMAA

-368 YIAWNMFDVSEFKRL
+368 YISWNMFDVAEFKRL
-383 KQFHITYRLILLGTF
+383 KQFNITYKFILLGTF
-398 FLTIV
+398 FLTII

-428 TRIERIDLPEDF
+428 TQIEELELPEDF
-440 VSQDDLPLNDHF
+440 HSDDDLGLPDEFDLRD
-452 SLNHRVEAYG
+452 SVKAYG

-473 KVEDLFDPY
+473 KVEDLIDTSNPNHKV
-482 DQTRPKPQVLILE
+482 PKVMILE

-506 IDALKALNKTLNNYG
+506 IDALKALNKSLKRLNSTLI
-521 GTLLV
+521 V
-526 CSANEQPRSLMMRS
+526 CAANAQPASLMARS
-540 GFIDEIGQENA
+540 GFIDEIGEENC
-551 LESLA
+551 LNDLPS
-556 EAFARAKKI
+556 AFLQAKKV
-565 AKDTCKVNVG
+565 AADACKLNVG
-575 SQVS
+575 S

>member
-1 MIQLARFR
+1 MMNLMRFR

-18 YNSQTFVS
+18 YDSHTFIK

-46 IASGLKPEAGLIA
+46 IASGLKPEAGLIS
-59 AVIGGFLTSVFGG
+59 AVIGGFLISAFGG

-103 TFLAGILL
+103 TFLAGMLL
-111 VAMGLFR
+111 VTMGLFK

-153 QITKVPA
+153 QIDKLPS
-160 DFFSQVNA
+160 DFFSQINA
-168 FYQYADTANLMATLT
+168 FVRYADTASLAASLT
-183 SLGTLILIIVWPKIT
+183 CLGTLALIILWPKIT
-198 APLAR
+198 SLLGR
-203 LWKPI
+203 IWKPI
-208 ALVPGIIISL
+208 TLVPGIIIAL
-218 VTITIITYL
+218 IAVTIIADFL
-227 LELPIE
+227 DLPIE

-240 EIPHHIPA
+240 EIPNSIPT
-248 PQIPALDWET
+248 PKVPALDWET

-273 AIESLLCARVADNAS
+273 AIESLLCARVADNLS
-288 NDKHNPNQELMG
+288 DDKHNPNQELIG
-300 QGIANIV
+300 QGIANII

-319 IARTVTNAKAGAK
+319 IARTATNAKAGAK
-332 TPISGVI
+332 TPVSGLI
-339 HAMVILCIMLIAA
+339 HAVVILLIMLMAA

-358 PMACLAGILI
+358 PMACLAGILL
-368 YIAWNMFDVSEFKRL
+368 YISWNMFDVAEFKRL
-383 KQFHITYRLILLGTF
+383 KQFNITYKFILLGTF
-398 FLTIV
+398 FLTII

-428 TRIERIDLPEDF
+428 TQIEELELPEDF
-440 VSQDDLPLNDHF
+440 HSDDDLALPDEFDLRD
-452 SLNHRVEAYG
+452 SVKAYG

-473 KVEDLFDPY
+473 KVEDLIDASNPNHKV
-482 DQTRPKPQVLILE
+482 PKVMILE

-506 IDALKALNKTLNNYG
+506 IDALKALNKSLKKLGSTLI
-521 GTLLV
+521 V
-526 CSANEQPRSLMMRS
+526 CAANAQPASLMARS
-540 GFIDEIGQENA
+540 GFIDEIGEKNC
-551 LESLA
+551 LNDLPS
-556 EAFARAKKI
+556 AFLQAKKV
-565 AKDTCKVNVG
+565 AADACKLNVG
-575 SQVS
+575 S